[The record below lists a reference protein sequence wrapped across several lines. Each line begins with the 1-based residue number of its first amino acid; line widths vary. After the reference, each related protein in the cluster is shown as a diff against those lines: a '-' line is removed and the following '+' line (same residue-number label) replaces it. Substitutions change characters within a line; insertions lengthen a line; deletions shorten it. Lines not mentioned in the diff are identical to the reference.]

1 MQMITYQA
9 LLSNEENIARVEA
22 ARQQIERIGGRV
34 CMASVQRVGMVLVTL
49 ELPEGRSPELIFP
62 DLPFYLV

>member
-9 LLSNEENIARVEA
+9 LLSNGENIARIEA

-34 CMASVQRVGMVLVTL
+34 HMTSVQRVGMVWVTL
-49 ELPEGRSPELIFP
+49 ELPKGRSPEMIFP

>member
-1 MQMITYQA
+1 MQLITYQA
-9 LLSNEENIARVEA
+9 LLSNQGNVARVEA

-34 CMASVQRVGMVLVTL
+34 HMASAQRVGMVLVTL
-49 ELPEGRSPELIFP
+49 ELPEGCSPEMIFP